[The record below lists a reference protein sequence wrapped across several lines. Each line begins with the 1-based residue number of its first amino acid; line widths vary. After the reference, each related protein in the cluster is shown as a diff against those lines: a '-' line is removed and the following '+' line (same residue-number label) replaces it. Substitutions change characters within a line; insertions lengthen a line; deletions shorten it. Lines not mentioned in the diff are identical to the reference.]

1 MSCSIVHAKVSD
13 ERWWAGVQ
21 FNNGAHFREAVFS
34 ACFITCRTI
43 MREWQGWL
51 SSFLGLVHFEECLHM
66 SSHVSHLK
74 THQKTY
80 SECYPPCLY
89 MVRPV
94 LYTLDKLSDN
104 AQGAYNLPRIPP
116 FYTTQLS
123 ILQCMLQQCNH
134 TQTSF
139 EGFCSSVRVIG
150 VIRQVFQA
158 LHGACCWRILA
169 SLAGIVCH
177 SISWAWAWLAFECF

>member
-1 MSCSIVHAKVSD
+1 MLKSVMNDDEQAFSSIMELIFEKLYSLHVLSHAEQLCV
-13 ERWWAGVQ
+13 
-21 FNNGAHFREAVFS
+21 NGRGGYPRSWVWYILRNVF
-34 ACFITCRTI
+34 TCPH
-43 MREWQGWL
+43 M
-51 SSFLGLVHFEECLHM
+51 FLTSKHTRKPILNAIHPV
-66 SSHVSHLK
+66 
-74 THQKTY
+74 
-80 SECYPPCLY
+80 Y

-177 SISWAWAWLAFECF
+177 SIS